1 MRYLD
6 TCLIDGKPILVPDED
21 AEISRFDIDAEDSGR
36 DESFIMHRF
45 VVRERVRKLGF
56 TYAHLTQEEYNYLT
70 SLTEGKPEFQF
81 SYFGDVYTAYCS
93 NDSAVL
99 RNAITG
105 EYKDFKLTIIEC

>member
-6 TCLIDGKPILVPDED
+6 TCLIDERPILVPDEN
-21 AEISRFDIDAEDSGR
+21 AEISRSDIDAEDSGR
-36 DESFIMHRF
+36 DESGIMHRF
-45 VVRERVRKLGF
+45 VVRERVMKWVF
-56 TYAHLTQEEYNYLT
+56 NYAHLTKEEYNYLK

-81 SYFGDVYTAYCS
+81 SFFGDVYTAYCS